1 VIRARARLARARRSP
16 PSRIIATRANATA
29 AARLAVTGFARNAAV
44 GLLACLAAAAAFAL
58 VAMILDGG
66 DLRALASRARAR
78 ITRRPV

>member
-1 VIRARARLARARRSP
+1 MAG
-16 PSRIIATRANATA
+16 A
-29 AARLAVTGFARNAAV
+29 AAGLLVSAGLPVTGFARNAAV